1 MGYKI
6 KEYRL
11 QQKIT
16 QEELAEKAGVTRV
29 TICNLENGTQNDV
42 KVGNLKKI
50 AAALGVEVA
59 ELL

>member
-29 TICNLENGTQNDV
+29 TICNLENGARYWCACRV
-42 KVGNLKKI
+42 YGWRRY
-50 AAALGVEVA
+50 
-59 ELL
+59 